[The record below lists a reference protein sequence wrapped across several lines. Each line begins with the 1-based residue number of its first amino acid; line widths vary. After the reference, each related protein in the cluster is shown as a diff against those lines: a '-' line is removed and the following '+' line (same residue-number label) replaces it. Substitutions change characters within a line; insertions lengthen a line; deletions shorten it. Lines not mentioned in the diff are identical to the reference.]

1 VTVYV
6 YFHNLC
12 GYCEFMYFIDFSFQ
26 ICCLCY
32 SCYSVLTNFFHGY
45 DLCQKVSWFWLK
57 NISKSSTPVQD
68 EVFSSWT
75 LFFDLLCNSLDG
87 LSYYSLN
94 Y

>member
-45 DLCQKVSWFWLK
+45 DLLPEGLLVLVEEYLK
-57 NISKSSTPVQD
+57 KLHPCSR
-68 EVFSSWT
+68 
-75 LFFDLLCNSLDG
+75 
-87 LSYYSLN
+87 
-94 Y
+94 